1 MFQPSNIDR
10 RSRRDSVNR
19 RLRGIERERERD
31 RNREREGEIR
41 EQSLSWEMHLVSL
54 RWFMNIILECCLV
67 GCSGGGEKGF
77 WRSSSDSTLG
87 NVTATGAI
95 AGVGGTGGKNNNLCR
110 NIFSSSK
117 L

>member
-1 MFQPSNIDR
+1 MGNA
-10 RSRRDSVNR
+10 
-19 RLRGIERERERD
+19 
-31 RNREREGEIR
+31 
-41 EQSLSWEMHLVSL
+41 LSFSPMVHEYYTRVLFGGL
-54 RWFMNIILECCLV
+54 L
-67 GCSGGGEKGF
+67 GGGVGKGF